1 VSRRARGFGAGRVE
15 GKHKGGRAS
24 RSRGRWMARTVA
36 LAGRPASVRNAR
48 VFTAHVLGEGGV
60 EASVIEL
67 AVLLVSELV
76 TNAALHAG
84 GDVRMK
90 VHFDAYWVRIEVED
104 NGRGRP
110 LVRPFTTD
118 QPNGRGLGVVDTFA
132 TDWGTERHTNRKV
145 VWFEIAR

>member
-1 VSRRARGFGAGRVE
+1 VRACA
-15 GKHKGGRAS
+15 ALA
-24 RSRGRWMARTVA
+24 GRWMARTVE

-48 VFTAHVLGEGGV
+48 VFTADVLGEGGV

-76 TNAALHAG
+76 TNAIHAG
-84 GDVRMK
+84 GDARMT
-90 VHFDAYWVRIEVED
+90 VHFDAHWVRIEVED
-104 NGRGRP
+104 KGRGRP
-110 LVRPFTTD
+110 LLRPFTPHS
-118 QPNGRGLGVVDTFA
+118 PNGRGLGVVDALA